1 MTIYN
6 PLVNCRLFC
15 FVSMNMH
22 GDEYSDPGDSIPVS
36 AAECDP
42 ERWVDDHAD
51 FLYRFALLRVRH
63 RETAEDLV
71 QETLLAALQS
81 RDGFGGRSSE
91 RTWLCGILK
100 NKVFDHFRK
109 LGRETAMTDV
119 DSLADEF
126 AEKFVGG
133 GWIHLTGPQEWR
145 PEADEV
151 AHREEF
157 WATLRRC
164 LGRVPERVA
173 QVFVLREVEGV
184 SIKEIS
190 ALARVSE
197 NNLGV
202 MLHRARMALRE
213 CLEIHWF
220 GSSSHDKK

>member
-1 MTIYN
+1 
-6 PLVNCRLFC
+6 
-15 FVSMNMH
+15 
-22 GDEYSDPGDSIPVS
+22 
-36 AAECDP
+36 
-42 ERWVDDHAD
+42 
-51 FLYRFALLRVRH
+51 
-63 RETAEDLV
+63 
-71 QETLLAALQS
+71 
-81 RDGFGGRSSE
+81 
-91 RTWLCGILK
+91 
-100 NKVFDHFRK
+100 
-109 LGRETAMTDV
+109 MTDV
-119 DSLADEF
+119 ESLADEF

-157 WATLRRC
+157 WMTLRRC

-173 QVFVLREVEGV
+173 QVFLLREVDGI
-184 SIKEIS
+184 SIKEVS

-220 GSSSHDKK
+220 GRSLPDKE